1 MTDPVRHYAYDGENA
16 LHLYHLFVNE
26 LDSKIVN
33 GFLNIGSF
41 HLRIKNNENIEKG
54 DDEYRELERF
64 VHYYYNDDIRQ
75 YERFYILIQIFQG
88 DSPHFNLKID
98 HFTTRGYRLFSFPL
112 NNVIVKEQP
121 ISCFNKWIEIAV
133 NGMPTLDQVAEFD
146 RFIEIEKEHRDFKK
160 KINFLLLSLNKSR
173 PHSLLNGIISNE
185 HLKDEIFKNGS
196 RHQ

>member
-64 VHYYYNDDIRQ
+64 VHYYYNDNIRQ
-75 YERFYILIQIFQG
+75 FERFYIVIQIFQG
-88 DSPHFNLKID
+88 DLPHLKID
-98 HFTTRGYRLFSFPL
+98 HFTTRGYSLFRFPL

-121 ISCFNKWIEIAV
+121 ILCFNRWMDIAV

-146 RFIEIEKEHRDFKK
+146 TFIKIIKEPRDFKFK
-160 KINFLLLSLNKSR
+160 LDYLQRSAARRQQYTYMKNIESDPYLSR
-173 PHSLLNGIISNE
+173 IIRENG
-185 HLKDEIFKNGS
+185 LKTCN
-196 RHQ
+196 